1 MLKKLGTAGHYY
13 EVVRDDGPDGPARL
27 ETLYDADSYGVI
39 PESCGGCLS
48 MCSAQDAVDDQS
60 FTMDVAHPRGGA
72 GAGADGGEGQ
82 KDDGGGGGAAPRAR
96 CTLRI
101 MHEGQYVPLTVE
113 ELDGG
118 GEADVETL
126 TVHVGAMRRQPPSPR
141 DGGAWGRGQGK
152 SEPIQGLCHVQ
163 AYLTEGVG
171 CGLPVNA
178 NVPVVVA
185 PTTAVRRELDLTL
198 SRIRSAHGPEAVVRA
213 AVGFGLAL
221 TPAERRRHPKGPLEA
236 FAVAAVRGAE
246 APNLAA
252 ALALADLHSQQQPV
266 ISEISGATQWSG
278 FSALGH
284 QLCQALWPPLDKY
297 QMQRSRRRI
306 ERIRLMYFPFLAG
319 MVAHLWKSP
328 KFLNVDFGLK
338 GALLSWG
345 RDLSPF
351 MTPIIFMMVVTHAML
366 MVISLPERLVSL
378 RHKCVINAAVVI
390 FQWCVYGYLFHMASS
405 PPEAIYF
412 IMVTPMIM
420 FLSLAIMPNSHLFF
434 CIINNTALQ

>member
-113 ELDGG
+113 ESDGG

-171 CGLPVNA
+171 CGLPVGVR
-178 NVPVVVA
+178 VPIVVA
-185 PTTAVRRELDLTL
+185 PTTAVWRELDLTL
-198 SRIRSAHGPEAVVRA
+198 SRIRSAHGPEAAVRA

-246 APNLAA
+246 APDLAA
-252 ALALADLHSQQQPV
+252 ALALTDLHSV
-266 ISEISGATQWSG
+266 SSSGFPEKQRGKPAG
-278 FSALGH
+278 RFSALGR
-284 QLCQALWPPLDKY
+284 QLCQALWFPLDKY
-297 QMQRSRRRI
+297 HMQRSRV
-306 ERIRLMYFPFLAG
+306 G
-319 MVAHLWKSP
+319 
-328 KFLNVDFGLK
+328 
-338 GALLSWG
+338 
-345 RDLSPF
+345 
-351 MTPIIFMMVVTHAML
+351 
-366 MVISLPERLVSL
+366 
-378 RHKCVINAAVVI
+378 
-390 FQWCVYGYLFHMASS
+390 
-405 PPEAIYF
+405 
-412 IMVTPMIM
+412 
-420 FLSLAIMPNSHLFF
+420 
-434 CIINNTALQ
+434 